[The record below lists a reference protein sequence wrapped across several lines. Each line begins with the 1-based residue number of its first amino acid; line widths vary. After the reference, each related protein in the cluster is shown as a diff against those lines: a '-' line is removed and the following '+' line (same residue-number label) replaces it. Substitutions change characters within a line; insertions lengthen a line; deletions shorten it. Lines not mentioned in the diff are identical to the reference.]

1 MSNKSNENWVTKET
15 ISLTKE
21 QREKAMISDCE
32 GFILLLLYNGDN
44 GMQSA
49 NLKRIVI
56 KLKPDI
62 DEAEEAFESLRE
74 EAYIK
79 YEKEKRKWYITNDG
93 RVFLKEI
100 ATFTQNQEV
109 KP

>member
-1 MSNKSNENWVTKET
+1 MSDKSNENWVTKET

-32 GFILLLLYNGDN
+32 GFILLLLYYGDN

-49 NLKRIVI
+49 KLKRIVI

-74 EAYIK
+74 ETYIR

-93 RVFLKEI
+93 RDFLKEI
-100 ATFTQNQEV
+100 ATFTPKQEV
-109 KP
+109 HP

>member
-1 MSNKSNENWVTKET
+1 MSDKFENWVTNET

-32 GFILLLLYNGDN
+32 GLILLLLYYEGD
-44 GMQSA
+44 GMQSG
-49 NLKRIVI
+49 NLKRIVV

-74 EAYIK
+74 EAYIR
-79 YEKEKRKWYITNDG
+79 YEKQKRKWYISEDG
-93 RVFLKEI
+93 RDFLKEI
-100 ATFTQNQEV
+100 ATFTPNQEV
-109 KP
+109 EQ